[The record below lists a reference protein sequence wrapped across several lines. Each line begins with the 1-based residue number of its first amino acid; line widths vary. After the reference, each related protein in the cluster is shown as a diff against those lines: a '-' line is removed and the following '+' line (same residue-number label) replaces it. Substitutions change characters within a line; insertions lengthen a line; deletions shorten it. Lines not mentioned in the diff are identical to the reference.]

1 MNNSPRIL
9 AFAGSARKDSFNK
22 RVVQIAANGA
32 RAAGADVTYLDFRDL
47 PLPLYDQDLEAEQ
60 GIPENAMKLK
70 ELMKSHQ
77 GFLIASPEYNS
88 SVTPLLKNAIDWAS
102 RPAGD
107 EPMLAAFTDKVA
119 GIMSASL
126 GGLGGMRGLVHLRSM
141 LGNIQVLVLPDQYA
155 VMRAHEAFNP
165 DGTLKDSQQQE
176 AIEKIGAKVAA
187 VVTKLNG

>member
-1 MNNSPRIL
+1 MSDSPRIL

-22 RVVQIAANGA
+22 RLVQIAANGA
-32 RAAGADVTYLDFRDL
+32 RAAGADVTYLDLRDL

-88 SVTPLLKNAIDWAS
+88 SITPLLKNAIDWAS

-107 EPMLAAFTDKVA
+107 EPILAAFLDKVA
-119 GIMSASL
+119 GIMSASP
-126 GGLGGMRGLVHLRSM
+126 GGLGGLRGLVHLRSL

-155 VMRAHEAFNP
+155 VMGAHEAFNP

-176 AIEKIGAKVAA
+176 AIEKIGAKVVA